1 MGCSFQGVTVVEE
14 FITEE
19 VEGCWVREMD
29 RDDRLWILSQSG
41 RRKQEFGP
49 KVNFKKEEVKIDP
62 SGTIFP
68 SWSQEFL
75 QLCSSSSSL
84 LSDFEAVELGL
95 LEYEPL
101 RGSCIAPHID
111 DSWVWG
117 ERIVICSLLSDCHMS
132 FIRGEH
138 EVRVRLPRR
147 SMLVMQGPARRW
159 WMHSIRR
166 EDVKGRRISLTLRE
180 LSEEFQGGG
189 GREEE
194 GRKLKEIRF
203 V

>member
-1 MGCSFQGVTVVEE
+1 MENFRQLQFCNGCNVCVLPWELAGHSCVRQRVLNGRNNHTLGHMGCSFQGVTVVEE

-111 DSWVWG
+111 DSW
-117 ERIVICSLLSDCHMS
+117 
-132 FIRGEH
+132 
-138 EVRVRLPRR
+138 
-147 SMLVMQGPARRW
+147 
-159 WMHSIRR
+159 
-166 EDVKGRRISLTLRE
+166 
-180 LSEEFQGGG
+180 
-189 GREEE
+189 
-194 GRKLKEIRF
+194 
-203 V
+203 